1 MKKKYIVI
9 ALLALGILL
18 LCGSVVLAA
27 IAAGNKNI
35 IGGADFPTFCF
46 VFFHEKGGSVF
57 FAGIVGSCRD
67 FHGCDSWDKERVI
80 TPLALADGVIF
91 FC

>member
-35 IGGADFPTFCF
+35 IGGADFTTFCF
-46 VFFHEKGGSVF
+46 VFFHEKGGLYSSLALLGVAAIF
-57 FAGIVGSCRD
+57 TAVIAGIK
-67 FHGCDSWDKERVI
+67 KE
-80 TPLALADGVIF
+80 
-91 FC
+91 